1 MRHPDKT
8 GADRDARHAG
18 VAGIKLNASDFILSV
33 KLTGLGTGTHWIN
46 FEQVRECIEKN
57 AKYRRQ
63 ISALQYSLST

>member
-33 KLTGLGTGTHWIN
+33 KLTGVEIRAYWIN
-46 FEQVRECIEKN
+46 LKEVRECIEKKC
-57 AKYRRQ
+57 KYRHQ
-63 ISALQYSLST
+63 ISTLQYSLSI